1 MLINFLHRRSGRS
14 LLASRSGQTG
24 PASPARVAA
33 SLILAVM
40 LLAGCKAKETGA
52 PAAVQPAV
60 AASGPASSAPRSPDD
75 PVGLQLLVLPEAGE
89 EPLLQAIDSAQESIR
104 LKIYLITLDEVVDAL
119 KAAALRGVD
128 VRVMIEPEPQGGG
141 ESNRAAFEEL
151 RSAGID
157 VRNTP
162 SAFRFSHEKS
172 LVVDDRRAH
181 IMTHNLT
188 FSSFNRNREYEVIVD
203 DPALVAE
210 VAQVFDDDWSRR
222 VADLANA
229 QLVWSPVN
237 SRERITALID
247 GATESLDLEQN
258 SLLDEDL
265 NDQLQAAARRGVTVR
280 VVTPPVD
287 NPADRE
293 MVQIERLL
301 AGGVQVAFLEEP
313 YVHAKTILAD
323 GTTAFVGS
331 QNFSQTSMDAN
342 RELGIVFDDAAAVN
356 RLAGTFLRD
365 WNAAEKLSGAQAAVL
380 RPPPGDPIPWQDAP
394 QYVGQT
400 VTVEGDIV
408 DTYNSGAVV
417 FLNFSRN
424 REDFTLVIFADDA
437 ESFPIAP
444 EDAFRGQRVRATG
457 EVELYQNRP
466 EIIINSPGQIEIV
479 EAPAGSGAADPDTAA
494 SAVTQDGGVAA
505 GNPIGWQEAGQHIDQ
520 TVTVEGDIVRS
531 YDSGK
536 VTFLN
541 FAQEY
546 QGTFT
551 VAIFASD
558 YGKFPEPPDAYY
570 LGQRI
575 QVTGKVKEY
584 QGAPEMVVEDP
595 AQIVVVGPADGV
607 VASEAASGAGENA
620 VVAASVVPWQ
630 EAANHAGETV
640 AVEGRVVDTYRSAK
654 VIFLNFSPDRDEFKV
669 VIFQDDWERW
679 PQSPD
684 ELFYG
689 KSVRVVGEVELYQG
703 APEIIVESPDQIEVV
718 GSQ

>member
-1 MLINFLHRRSGRS
+1 MLTNALRLDKKRSIVVLFLGV
-14 LLASRSGQTG
+14 L
-24 PASPARVAA
+24 
-33 SLILAVM
+33 
-40 LLAGCKAKETGA
+40 LLAGCRTSDKTPDASAATGQLA
-52 PAAVQPAV
+52 
-60 AASGPASSAPRSPDD
+60 AASSTQADGDSHPQGSAA
-75 PVGLQLLVLPEAGE
+75 GLQLVVLPDAGDE
-89 EPLLQAIDSAQESIR
+89 QFMQAIDSAQESIR
-104 LKIYLITLDEVVDAL
+104 LKIYLITLDKVVDAL
-119 KAAALRGVD
+119 KAAAQRGVD

-188 FSSFNRNREYEVIVD
+188 YSSFNKNREYEVIVD

-210 VAQVFDDDWSRR
+210 VARVFDDDWSRR
-222 VADLANA
+222 APDLTNSL
-229 QLVWSPVN
+229 LVWSPVN

-247 GATESLDLEQN
+247 GATTSLDLEQN

-293 MVQIERLL
+293 MVQIEGLL
-301 AGGVQVAFLEEP
+301 AGGVQVAFLDEP

-323 GTTAFVGS
+323 GKTALIGS
-331 QNFSQTSMDAN
+331 QNFSQTSLDSN
-342 RELGIVFDDAAAVN
+342 RELGIVFDEAAAVN
-356 RLAGTFLRD
+356 RLAGTFLQD
-365 WNAAEKLSGAQAAVL
+365 WNAADKLAADASASPQL
-380 RPPPGDPIPWQDAP
+380 PPGDPIPWQDAP
-394 QYVGQT
+394 QYVGQM

-437 ESFPIAP
+437 ELFPIAP

-466 EIIINSPGQIEIV
+466 EIIINSPSQIEIIDAAADSAAGGTGTRA
-479 EAPAGSGAADPDTAA
+479 ETDGSG
-494 SAVTQDGGVAA
+494 SAVA
-505 GNPIGWQEAGQHIDQ
+505 GAVSWEEAGQYLDQ
-520 TVTVEGDIVRS
+520 TITVEGDIVRS

-536 VTFLN
+536 VAFLN

-546 QGTFT
+546 EDTFT

-570 LGQRI
+570 LGQHI

-584 QGAPEMVVEDP
+584 QGAPEMIVEDP
-595 AQIVVVGPADGV
+595 SQIVILGPAAG
-607 VASEAASGAGENA
+607 SEPAVSGASPIAPAAGA
-620 VVAASVVPWQ
+620 VVSWQ
-630 EAANHAGETV
+630 EAANYAGQTV
-640 AVEGRVVDTYRSAK
+640 TVEGRIADTYRSAK

-669 VIFQDDWERW
+669 VIFEDDWGKW

-684 ELFYG
+684 ELYYG
-689 KSVRVVGEVELYQG
+689 KSVRVTGEVELYQD
-703 APEIIVESPDQIEVV
+703 APEVIVESPDQIELV
-718 GSQ
+718 GS